1 MAVVDVGGA
10 EEAAASDVEVVD
22 VADAGVV
29 AMAVVVVAEVAE
41 VAEPTAMEL
50 RGEEAVAERS
60 AAAVVSQ
67 GARLA
72 D

>member
-1 MAVVDVGGA
+1 VAVVDVGGA
-10 EEAAASDVEVVD
+10 EEAAASDVEVV
-22 VADAGVV
+22 VADAVMV
-29 AMAVVVVAEVAE
+29 AMAVVVAEVAE
-41 VAEPTAMEL
+41 VAEPTAMGL

>member
-10 EEAAASDVEVVD
+10 EEAAASDVEVVE

-29 AMAVVVVAEVAE
+29 AVGAE

-50 RGEEAVAERS
+50 RGEEAVAERPV
-60 AAAVVSQ
+60 AAVVSQ

>member
-10 EEAAASDVEVVD
+10 EEAAASDVEVV
-22 VADAGVV
+22 VADAVMV
-29 AMAVVVVAEVAE
+29 AMAVVVAEVAE
-41 VAEPTAMEL
+41 VAEPTAMGL

>member
-1 MAVVDVGGA
+1 MDTGGA
-10 EEAAASDVEVVD
+10 EEAAASDVKVVE

-29 AMAVVVVAEVAE
+29 AMAVVVAEVAE
-41 VAEPTAMEL
+41 VAEPTAMGL

-67 GARLA
+67 RARLA

>member
-10 EEAAASDVEVVD
+10 EEAAASDVEVVE

-29 AMAVVVVAEVAE
+29 AMAVEVAEVAE

-50 RGEEAVAERS
+50 RGEEAVAERPVV
-60 AAAVVSQ
+60 AVVSQ

>member
-1 MAVVDVGGA
+1 MDAGGA
-10 EEAAASDVEVVD
+10 EEAAASDVEVVE

-41 VAEPTAMEL
+41 VAEPTAMGL

>member
-1 MAVVDVGGA
+1 MDVGGA
-10 EEAAASDVEVVD
+10 EEAAASDVEVVE

-29 AMAVVVVAEVAE
+29 AMAVVVAE
-41 VAEPTAMEL
+41 VAEPTAMGL

>member
-1 MAVVDVGGA
+1 M
-10 EEAAASDVEVVD
+10 VE

-29 AMAVVVVAEVAE
+29 AMAVEVAE
-41 VAEPTAMEL
+41 VAEPTAMGL